1 MNPSNPVVGRP
12 VCAINDESARR
23 VISATRARVA
33 DGQQR
38 LPVQHV
44 PWRSCTAP
52 ARPGDAAALGTAR
65 LRVCFPSPGIRNSSR
80 FGGAALHKRPRPPRS
95 GAALPSYHGHDH
107 SQMLKQAAVSAQLAL
122 ALGPSQR

>member
-65 LRVCFPSPGIRNSSR
+65 LRVCFPSPGIRNS
-80 FGGAALHKRPRPPRS
+80 P
-95 GAALPSYHGHDH
+95 LPSYHGQDH